1 MTRVI
6 GARELEQL
14 AVGASLTVPEDAIIT
29 PLAMDIIREKRLR
42 LEKVEAEADVASRIR
57 AGELEAAEQ
66 VLNEALEP
74 SSRTA
79 TEQDKA
85 TTLSE
90 RQEESRMAET
100 PLASVVDATVKHALS
115 QSLLDKV
122 EAPDVVKFAVF
133 GPDGVVLLRVVAEE
147 VQRCGLQ
154 VERLS
159 GRSVSGLF
167 VLAAAVAS
175 PPAKRDEAKR
185 SLERGLS
192 SRQLPVVFET

>member
-14 AVGASLTVPEDAIIT
+14 AVGVSLTVPQDAIIT

-57 AGELEAAEQ
+57 AAELEVAEQ

-90 RQEESRMAET
+90 RQEESRMDET
-100 PLASVVDATVKHALS
+100 PLASVVDATVKHVLS

-133 GPDGVVLLRVVAEE
+133 GPDGVVLLRTVAEE

-167 VLAAAVAS
+167 VLAVAVAS

-192 SRQLPVVFET
+192 SRQAPVVFET